1 MSYFLVLKLLGD
13 FERVLALVKAKG
25 NPTLAALVKEKWESA
40 RLPREN
46 PDPRQVSEFW
56 RARVLRTATLSSLT
70 ESKEKEEA
78 QGALRR
84 PRNDEDDGNL
94 NK

>member
-1 MSYFLVLKLLGD
+1 MQGL
-13 FERVLALVKAKG
+13 
-25 NPTLAALVKEKWESA
+25 
-40 RLPREN
+40 REN

-84 PRNDEDDGNL
+84 PRNDKDDGNL
-94 NK
+94 ND